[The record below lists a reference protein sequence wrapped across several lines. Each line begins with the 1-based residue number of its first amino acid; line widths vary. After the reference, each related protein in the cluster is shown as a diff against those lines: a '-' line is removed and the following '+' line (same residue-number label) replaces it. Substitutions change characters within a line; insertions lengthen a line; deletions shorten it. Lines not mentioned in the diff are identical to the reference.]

1 MTILQRQREAAQAAR
16 DECVADGKR
25 DHFDRRYR
33 AECHDRGVNADESP
47 DSPAQSYCPN
57 CYCRSCQ
64 RVREMQRIRGG
75 ISRLD
80 EETEQLSRRMTHE
93 TWAATFEHERQQRA
107 ASAAQQRCEDEAKPE
122 RFNRYYR
129 EELKR
134 A

>member
-1 MTILQRQREAAQAAR
+1 MSTLELQQKAAAAAQARCESDATPYKFDELYRRECYAR
-16 DECVADGKR
+16 HVDPNEL
-25 DHFDRRYR
+25 
-33 AECHDRGVNADESP
+33 
-47 DSPAQSYCPN
+47 DSPAQFCPA
-57 CYCRSCQ
+57 CGCRSCQ

-93 TWAATFEHERQQRA
+93 TWGATFEFDRQQRA